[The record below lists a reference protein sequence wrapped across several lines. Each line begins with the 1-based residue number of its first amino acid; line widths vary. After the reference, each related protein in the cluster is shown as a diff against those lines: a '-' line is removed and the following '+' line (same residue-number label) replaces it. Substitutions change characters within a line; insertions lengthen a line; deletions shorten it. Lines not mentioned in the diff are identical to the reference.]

1 MLKPLTPAL
10 LALVAGG
17 AFLSPA
23 AARSQATP
31 QATPTPEAGLPPV
44 VWQLTAIELADGTV
58 KAPDDPAKYTIQ
70 FGPDGRYAI
79 RADCNRG
86 GGAYTVEG
94 TTLTLES
101 AIVTLIGCPPGSL
114 DTVYLQ
120 RLAQVVGF
128 AYEEEDLLLTLADDD
143 GVLRFAASLTGV
155 VWQWQVFR
163 GGDNTEVAPDDPSRY
178 AVQFMDDGT
187 VAVLADCNRG
197 RGIYTAEDGRIV
209 ITQIATT
216 RMACPAGSL
225 DTEFLRYLEGAVTYT
240 FREGKLYLDLPIDAG
255 TAEFAATVAEE
266 EQGTPA
272 AG

>member
-1 MLKPLTPAL
+1 MLKPLTAAL
-10 LALVAGG
+10 LTLVAGG

-31 QATPTPEAGLPPV
+31 QATPTPEPGLTPIL
-44 VWQLTAIELADGTV
+44 WQLTAIELADGTV
-58 KAPDDPAKYTIQ
+58 QATDDPAKYTIQ
-70 FGPDGRYAI
+70 FGPDGRYAL

-101 AIVTLIGCPPGSL
+101 AVVTLMGCLPGSL

-120 RLAQVVGF
+120 RLGEVVGF
-128 AYEEEDLLLTLADDD
+128 SYGDEDLLLTLADDG

-155 VWQWQVFR
+155 VWQWQAFR
-163 GGDNTEVAPDDPSRY
+163 GGDDSVVTPDDPSRY
-178 AVQFMDDGT
+178 TVQFMDDGT

-197 RGIYTAEDGRIV
+197 RGNYTANDGRID
-209 ITQIATT
+209 IAQIAMT

-225 DTEFLRYLEGAVTYT
+225 DTEFLRYLDEAVTYT
-240 FREGKLYLDLPIDAG
+240 FREGKLYLDLPVDTG
-255 TAEFAATVAEE
+255 TAEFAVTVAEE
-266 EQGTPA
+266 GQGTPA